1 MFIDIIVTF
10 LVSLSP
16 LGEARA
22 GIPYGMIND
31 LHPVIS
37 FTVGT
42 IANLLVYPLLIV
54 IINFSNRK
62 LWNIHFYRKYAIKLA
77 RRSKKLM
84 GNNIEKYGAW
94 GLMIF
99 VLIPLPGTGAYMGT
113 IAAYILNIKRREAF
127 IAVSVGT
134 IASSIIVVLTTHFA
148 MLGIKMF

>member
-1 MFIDIIVTF
+1 MFSDIFFTF
-10 LVSLSP
+10 LLSLSP
-16 LGEARA
+16 LGEARV
-22 GIPYGMIND
+22 GIPYGIIND
-31 LHPVIS
+31 LHPLLALV
-37 FTVGT
+37 VGT
-42 IANLLVYPLLIV
+42 FANLLVYPLLIAL
-54 IINFSNRK
+54 ITYSNK
-62 LWNIHFYRKYAIKLA
+62 QLWNIHFYRKYAVKLA
-77 RRSKKLM
+77 RRSKKLI

>member
-31 LHPVIS
+31 LHPIMAFS
-37 FTVGT
+37 VGLA
-42 IANLLVYPLLIV
+42 ANLLVYPLLIV
-54 IINFSNRK
+54 LINFSNK
-62 LWNIHFYRKYAIKLA
+62 QLWNIHFYRKYAVKLA
-77 RRSKKLM
+77 RRSKKLI
-84 GNNIEKYGAW
+84 GNNINKYGAW
-94 GLMIF
+94 GLMVF

-134 IASSIIVVLTTHFA
+134 IISSVIVVLTTHFT
-148 MLGIKMF
+148 MLGIEMF